1 MKRVCSKRRLYMK
14 RAVMVFIIFVFNI
27 GFFTTFA
34 ISKDVS
40 RMTKEELKAM
50 MDNPDTVII
59 DVRYGKDWT
68 KSDIKIKGAVREN
81 PTDVKSWVD
90 KYEKETTLVLYCA

>member
-1 MKRVCSKRRLYMK
+1 MK
-14 RAVMVFIIFVFNI
+14 RAVMVLIIFVFTI

-34 ISKDVS
+34 MSESVP

-50 MDNPDTVII
+50 MDNPDVVII

-68 KSDIKIKGAVREN
+68 GSDIKIKGAIREN
-81 PTDVKSWVD
+81 YDDVKSWAD
-90 KYEKETTLVLYCA
+90 KYGKDKTLVLYCT

>member
-1 MKRVCSKRRLYMK
+1 MKK
-14 RAVMVFIIFVFNI
+14 AVMVFIIFVFSI

-34 ISKDVS
+34 MPKSSPRI
-40 RMTKEELKAM
+40 TKEELKAM
-50 MDNPDTVII
+50 MDKPDVVII

-68 KSDIKIKGAVREN
+68 KSDIKIKSAVREN

-90 KYEKETTLVLYCA
+90 KYEKDTTLVLYCA

>member
-1 MKRVCSKRRLYMK
+1 MRRALMGS
-14 RAVMVFIIFVFNI
+14 IIFVFTI
-27 GFFTTFA
+27 GFLSTFA
-34 ISKDVS
+34 MS
-40 RMTKEELKAM
+40 RNGPRITKEELKAM
-50 MDNPDTVII
+50 MDKPDVVII

-90 KYEKETTLVLYCA
+90 KYEKDTTLVLYCA